1 MGYSHVPDGEF
12 TMRRKL
18 MIAAV
23 VATLALAGVAC
34 SKDTPATPSISFS
47 PSPVPV
53 SGGTG
58 VTISPSGSL
67 PPSSSPGITGS
78 VTDGSA
84 TATMTGAFAGTLAF
98 DDLASPAL
106 WSPPPGSVALQ
117 WNGAGKQTLGL
128 GGPSFAGQQATSS
141 TVSLS
146 FTLRIERKLVTFRS
160 TAGECIITITTAE
173 ANDVE
178 GLFQCTGVT
187 NADGTLVLN
196 AQGSFGATG

>member
-1 MGYSHVPDGEF
+1 
-12 TMRRKL
+12 
-18 MIAAV
+18 MIAGV

-34 SKDTPATPSISFS
+34 SKDADTTPSLSFS

-84 TATMTGAFAGTLAF
+84 TATVTGAVAGTLVF

-117 WNGAGKQTLGL
+117 WNGADKQTLGL

-141 TVSLS
+141 TMSLS
-146 FTLRIERKLVTFRS
+146 FTLRAGGKLVSFHS
-160 TAGECIITITTAE
+160 TSGECIITISA
-173 ANDVE
+173 AQPNDVE
-178 GLFQCTGVT
+178 GLFQCAGVT

>member
-1 MGYSHVPDGEF
+1 
-12 TMRRKL
+12 MRKKL
-18 MIAAV
+18 KIAGV
-23 VATLALAGVAC
+23 VATLALVGAAC
-34 SKDTPATPSISFS
+34 SKSTDSTPSLSFS

-53 SGGTG
+53 SGATG
-58 VTISPSGSL
+58 VPTSPSDGLS
-67 PPSSSPGITGS
+67 PSASPGTAGS

-84 TATMTGAFAGTLAF
+84 TATMTGAFAGTVTF

-117 WNGAGKQTLGL
+117 WNGPDKQTLGL
-128 GGPSFAGQQATSS
+128 GGPSFAGQQATSP

-146 FTLRIERKLVTFRS
+146 FTVRTGGKLVAFRS

-173 ANDVE
+173 AADVE
-178 GLFQCTGVT
+178 GLYQCTGVK